1 MEISIELVKDLRQR
15 TGAGVIDCKT
25 ALQEAKGNVDAAID
39 YLRRKGLAT
48 AAKKAGRIATDGLVS
63 SYIHAGGKMGVL
75 VEINCETD
83 FVARTEDFQTFV
95 KNIAMQIAAA
105 NPQYIK
111 REEVPAEV
119 LEKEKEIYRTQALES
134 GKPAKVIDK
143 IVEGKLER
151 FYSEVCLLEQTYIKD
166 SDLTVKE
173 VLDAMIAKVGENISI
188 RRFARFQ
195 LGEGLHSRSQ
205 SASTYSTEQAKDH

>member
-15 TGAGVIDCKT
+15 TGAGVADCKA
-25 ALQEAKGNVDAAID
+25 ALMEAQGNMEAAID

-75 VEINCETD
+75 VEVNCETD
-83 FVARTEDFQTFV
+83 FVAKTEDFQTFV
-95 KNIAMQIAAA
+95 KNIAMHIAAA

-111 REEVPAEV
+111 REEIPEEV
-119 LEKEKEIYRTQALES
+119 LDRERAIYRTQAQDA
-134 GKPAKVIDK
+134 GKPQKIIDK
-143 IVEGKLER
+143 IVEGKMER
-151 FYSEVCLLEQTYIKD
+151 FYSEVCLLEQTYVRD
-166 SDLTVKE
+166 PDLTIKE
-173 VLDAMIAKVGENISI
+173 FLDAMIAKVGENVSI

-195 LGEGLHSRSQ
+195 LGERLSSQ
-205 SASTYSTEQAKDH
+205 STPTSSSPVK

>member
-15 TGAGVIDCKT
+15 TGAGIVDCKA
-25 ALQEAKGNVDAAID
+25 ALQEAGGNIEVAID
-39 YLRRKGLAT
+39 HLRKKGLAT
-48 AAKKAGRIATDGLVS
+48 AAKKAGRIATDGLVA

-83 FVARTEDFQTFV
+83 FVAKTEDFQGFV
-95 KNIAMQIAAA
+95 KNMAMHIAAA
-105 NPQYIK
+105 NPQFIR
-111 REEVPAEV
+111 REDVPPEV
-119 LEKEKEIYRTQALES
+119 LEKEREIYRTQALDS

-151 FYSEVCLLEQTYIKD
+151 FYAEACLLEQTYIKD
-166 SDLTVKE
+166 SDLTIKE
-173 VLDAMIAKVGENISI
+173 VLDGMIGKLGENIAI

-195 LGEGLHSRSQ
+195 LGEGLSSRS
-205 SASTYSTEQAKDH
+205 

>member
-25 ALQEAKGNVDAAID
+25 ALQEAKGDVDAAIE

-63 SYIHAGGKMGVL
+63 SYIHTGGKMGVL

-83 FVARTEDFQTFV
+83 FVAKTEDFQNFV
-95 KNIAMQIAAA
+95 KNIAMHIAAT
-105 NPQYIK
+105 NPQYIR
-111 REEVPAEV
+111 REEIPAEV
-119 LEKEKEIYRTQALES
+119 LEREKRIYQSQAVDS
-134 GKPAKVIDK
+134 GKPEKVIDK
-143 IVEGKLER
+143 IAQGKMER
-151 FYSEVCLLEQTYIKD
+151 FYSEVCLLEQTYFKD

-173 VLDAMIAKVGENISI
+173 VIDAMIGKVGENISI

-195 LGEGLHSRSQ
+195 LGEGLHSRTQPACSP
-205 SASTYSTEQAKDH
+205 SIE

>member
-1 MEISIELVKDLRQR
+1 MEISIESVKDLRQR

-25 ALQEAKGNVDAAID
+25 ALQETKGNMEAAID

-83 FVARTEDFQTFV
+83 FVAKTEDFQTFV
-95 KNIAMQIAAA
+95 KNIAMHIAAA
-105 NPQYIK
+105 NPQYIR
-111 REEVPAEV
+111 REEIPEEV
-119 LEKEKEIYRTQALES
+119 LEREKAIYRTQALEA
-134 GKPAKVIDK
+134 GKPQKVIDK
-143 IVEGKLER
+143 IVEGKIER
-151 FYSEVCLLEQTYIKD
+151 FHSEVCLLEQTYVKD
-166 SDLTVKE
+166 ADLTIKE
-173 VLDAMIAKVGENISI
+173 LLDAIIAKIGENISI

-195 LGEGLHSRSQ
+195 LGEGLSSQ
-205 SASTYSTEQAKDH
+205 STPTCSASVK

>member
-15 TGAGVIDCKT
+15 TGAGVIDCKA
-25 ALQEAKGNVDAAID
+25 ALQETKGNVDEAID

-83 FVARTEDFQTFV
+83 FVAKTEDFQAFV
-95 KNIAMQIAAA
+95 KNIAMHIAAT
-105 NPQYIK
+105 NPQYIR
-111 REEVPAEV
+111 REEIPTEV
-119 LEKEKEIYRTQALES
+119 LEREKEIYRTQALES

-143 IVEGKLER
+143 IVEGKMER
-151 FYSEVCLLEQTYIKD
+151 FYSEVCLLEQTYFKD

-173 VLDAMIAKVGENISI
+173 VLDAMIAKVGENTSI
-188 RRFARFQ
+188 RRFVRFQ

-205 SASTYSTEQAKDH
+205 SA

>member
-15 TGAGVIDCKT
+15 TGAGVIDCKA
-25 ALQEAKGNVDAAID
+25 ALREAKGNVDVAID

-48 AAKKAGRIATDGLVS
+48 AAKKAGRIAADGLVS

-83 FVARTEDFQTFV
+83 FVAKTEDFQGFV
-95 KNIAMQIAAA
+95 KNIAMHIAAA
-105 NPQYIK
+105 NPQYIR
-111 REEVPAEV
+111 REEIPAEV
-119 LEKEKEIYRTQALES
+119 LEKEREIYRTQAIES

-143 IVEGKLER
+143 IVDGKLER
-151 FYSEVCLLEQTYIKD
+151 FYSETCLLEQTYIKD
-166 SDLTVKE
+166 TDLTVKE
-173 VLDAMIAKVGENISI
+173 VLDAMISKVGENINI

-195 LGEGLHSRSQ
+195 LGEGLQTRS
-205 SASTYSTEQAKDH
+205 SPA

>member
-1 MEISIELVKDLRQR
+1 MEISLELVKDLRQR
-15 TGAGVIDCKT
+15 TGAGIVDCKT
-25 ALQEAKGNVDAAID
+25 ALQQAGGNIEAAIE
-39 YLRRKGLAT
+39 YLRKKGLAT
-48 AAKKAGRIATDGLVS
+48 AAKKAGRIAADGLVA

-83 FVARTEDFQTFV
+83 FVAKTEDFQSFV
-95 KNIAMQIAAA
+95 KNMAMHIAAA
-105 NPQYIK
+105 NPQFIK
-111 REEVPAEV
+111 REDVPQEV
-119 LEKEKEIYRTQALES
+119 LDKEREIYRTQALDS

-166 SDLTVKE
+166 SDLSVKE
-173 VLDAMIAKVGENISI
+173 VLDGMIGKIGENIAI

-195 LGEGLHSRSQ
+195 LGEGLSSRS
-205 SASTYSTEQAKDH
+205 

>member
-1 MEISIELVKDLRQR
+1 MQISVELVKHLRQR

-25 ALQEAKGNVDAAID
+25 ALQEAEGNMEDAID

-83 FVARTEDFQTFV
+83 FVAKTEDFQTFV
-95 KNIAMQIAAA
+95 KNIAMHIAAA
-105 NPQYIK
+105 NPQYIR
-111 REEVPAEV
+111 REEIPDEV
-119 LEKEKEIYRTQALES
+119 LERERAIYRTQAQEA
-134 GKPAKVIDK
+134 GKPQKVIDK
-143 IVEGKLER
+143 IIEGKIER
-151 FYSEVCLLEQTYIKD
+151 FYSEVCLLEQTYVRD
-166 SDLTVKE
+166 SDLTIKE
-173 VLDAMIAKVGENISI
+173 LLDAMIAKVGENIAI

-195 LGEGLHSRSQ
+195 LGEGLSSQ
-205 SASTYSTEQAKDH
+205 PPSTCSLSVK

>member
-15 TGAGVIDCKT
+15 TGAGIIDCKT
-25 ALQEAKGNVDAAID
+25 ALRESKGDVDAAID

-63 SYIHAGGKMGVL
+63 SYIHAGGKIGVL

-83 FVARTEDFQTFV
+83 FVAKTEEFQTFV
-95 KNIAMQIAAA
+95 KNIAMHIAAS
-105 NPQYIK
+105 NPQYIR
-111 REEVPAEV
+111 REEIPVGV
-119 LEKEKEIYRTQALES
+119 LEKEKDIYRTQALES

-173 VLDAMIAKVGENISI
+173 VFDAMIAKVGENITI

-195 LGEGLHSRSQ
+195 LGEGLQSRS
-205 SASTYSTEQAKDH
+205 